1 MIIIEVKGSIE
12 KSLKKYKR
20 KFENL
25 KISKQLRDRK
35 HFKKKSVERRDEIK
49 KAIYVQQKFTLFKL
63 LII

>member
-25 KISKQLRDRK
+25 KIGKQLRDRK
-35 HFKKKSVERRDEIK
+35 HFKKRSIDRREGINKAKYVE
-49 KAIYVQQKFTLFKL
+49 QKFKNND
-63 LII
+63 

>member
-25 KISKQLRDRK
+25 KIGKQLRNRK
-35 HFKKKSVERRDEIK
+35 HFKKKSIVRREEINKAKYVE
-49 KAIYVQQKFTLFKL
+49 QKFKNND
-63 LII
+63 

>member
-25 KISKQLRDRK
+25 KIAKQLRDRK
-35 HFKKKSVERRDEIK
+35 HFKKKSVERRDEVK
-49 KAIYVQQKFTLFKL
+49 KSIYVQKKFNTEE
-63 LII
+63 

>member
-25 KISKQLRDRK
+25 KIGKQLRDRK
-35 HFKKKSVERRDEIK
+35 HFKKKSIVRRDEIK
-49 KAIYVQQKFTLFKL
+49 KAIYVQKKFNTEE
-63 LII
+63 

>member
-25 KISKQLRDRK
+25 KIAKQLRDRK
-35 HFKKKSVERRDEIK
+35 HFKKKSVERRDEVKLSMFK
-49 KAIYVQQKFTLFKL
+49 KKFNTEE
-63 LII
+63 

>member
-25 KISKQLRDRK
+25 KIAKQLRDRK
-35 HFKKKSVERRDEIK
+35 HFKKKSVERRDEVK
-49 KAIYVQQKFTLFKL
+49 KAIYVQKKFNTEE
-63 LII
+63 

>member
-25 KISKQLRDRK
+25 KIGKQLRDRK

-49 KAIYVQQKFTLFKL
+49 KAIYVQQKFNTEE
-63 LII
+63 

>member
-25 KISKQLRDRK
+25 KIAKQLRDRK
-35 HFKKKSVERRDEIK
+35 HFRKKSVERRDEVK
-49 KAIYVQQKFTLFKL
+49 KAIYVQKKFNTEE
-63 LII
+63 

>member
-25 KISKQLRDRK
+25 KIGKQLRDRK
-35 HFKKKSVERRDEIK
+35 HFKKKSIVRREEINKVKYVE
-49 KAIYVQQKFTLFKL
+49 QKFKNND
-63 LII
+63 

>member
-49 KAIYVQQKFTLFKL
+49 KAI
-63 LII
+63 

>member
-49 KAIYVQQKFTLFKL
+49 KAIYVQQKFNTGE
-63 LII
+63 

>member
-25 KISKQLRDRK
+25 KIGKQLRDRK
-35 HFKKKSVERRDEIK
+35 HFKKKSIVRREEINKAKYVE
-49 KAIYVQQKFTLFKL
+49 QKFKNND
-63 LII
+63 

>member
-25 KISKQLRDRK
+25 KIGKQLRNRK
-35 HFKKKSVERRDEIK
+35 YFKKKSIVRREEINKAKYVE
-49 KAIYVQQKFTLFKL
+49 QKFKNND
-63 LII
+63 